1 MSIFQWRLDGF
12 SQKNIYLYIFIFG
25 FFENRKNS
33 GLTPGQN
40 DDPDVKDDPLT
51 RWPNDPVPCL
61 GKTIDLHLRDLCW
74 SFCRYQN
81 GFHDVQLPAVRRGW
95 PLTYQMINIRL
106 LASSSQPRERA
117 SYTVSQN
124 LRLILH
130 LQIYCGFRHLL
141 FNHRWSVRNIVEAFY
156 NTCYPCCKL

>member
-1 MSIFQWRLDGF
+1 MAVRRIFTKISI
-12 SQKNIYLYIFIFG
+12 SVYLCFWL
-25 FFENRKNS
+25 FFRKPEKLGS
-33 GLTPGQN
+33 HTGSKWWPG
-40 DDPDVKDDPLT
+40 DPDVKDDPLT

-61 GKTIDLHLRDLCW
+61 GKTIGLHLRDLCW

-81 GFHDVQLPAVRRGW
+81 WVPRRAATGSAARMAADLSNDKYSFVGVIKPTTW
-95 PLTYQMINIRL
+95 TGILHCEPK
-106 LASSSQPRERA
+106 SQ
-117 SYTVSQN
+117 V
-124 LRLILH
+124 ILH